1 LTKNRK
7 GKIDKAVKNFKRKEK
22 RRNKTRVSTD
32 FLPIDLI
39 HDP

>member
-1 LTKNRK
+1 MDRAIKQH
-7 GKIDKAVKNFKRKEK
+7 KRKESRK
-22 RRNKTRVSTD
+22 NKVKYSVD